1 MGPSRE
7 PTHLLLA
14 FERGSMRYGSRR
26 IRFYLENC
34 VRINASLLLAFPLLA
49 VCARARPIS
58 PAADDAAL
66 ARATAEEIAGK
77 LATTNMGTGVG
88 VLVSAGPSVWDTAV
102 VQALRM
108 AKPAAFGRLADS
120 AHALGFTIGG
130 FVIRGDTALVR
141 VTSSRCGRSREVPIG
156 GLNWW
161 AHDETYRFLRDGD
174 RWRFLG
180 AVIDRFMDGT
190 CD

>member
-1 MGPSRE
+1 M
-7 PTHLLLA
+7 LLV
-14 FERGSMRYGSRR
+14 FERGSMQYGTRR

-34 VRINASLLLAFPLLA
+34 VRVNPSLLLAFPLLA
-49 VCARARPIS
+49 VCAKARPIS

-77 LATTNMGTGVG
+77 LPTTNMATGAG
-88 VLVSAGPSVWDTAV
+88 VLVYPGPSVWDSAV
-102 VQALRM
+102 VHALRM

-120 AHALGFTIGG
+120 ALALGFTTGG
-130 FVIRGDTALVR
+130 FVMRGDTALVR

-156 GLNWW
+156 GFNWW
-161 AHDETYRFLRDGD
+161 AHDEIYRFLRDGGG
-174 RWRFLG
+174 WRFLG